1 MLLSRK
7 SSLSRSRAGNA
18 AHSSESSRRASA
30 GSGVRLGFGRSS
42 AAAGLNWL
50 GCACLLAGCA
60 SDPAPT
66 LENGQ
71 TLEGEL
77 IVVQVEGHGRAAG
90 LKRFLA
96 HDGERTALSFERA
109 PELRSG
115 AHLSVHGQYRD
126 GRFEVSDYA
135 RGSSVGV
142 VREQLTGQ
150 AVQRSR
156 TLTFV
161 EVNLGGGITLPS
173 GAADPASFMFST
185 SNAGPNCGLG
195 AGKKSVVQF
204 YNETSYNLFQFTGKV
219 EGPFTYAGDVCSDT
233 GDQMAAALS
242 AEIPTK
248 YDHYVWY
255 YGSVQTASGCG
266 YGNGSEGTWNSPS
279 TGIWFNGDLFDGAIP
294 HELGHNLGL
303 LHASSIKCGAVPLA
317 DDPMTCTTDEYG
329 DPVDIMGNLY
339 TGHMIAPEKWYLG
352 WFGGCNAVRV
362 KGSGTFTL
370 FPIETAC
377 NGIQALQIPM
387 PKATRTFTTEQS
399 DAPTPAKFYYLE
411 YRQNTGL
418 DTGIAPQVLVHV
430 SDDIHGPD
438 TFAARSVALDMKP
451 GSDAVDGMQAG
462 DSYADPAGGVSFKV
476 ISLDAT
482 KAVISVTLAN
492 GSGASTCM
500 DGTALQGS
508 GPDSCAGVA
517 NGGASGAGA
526 SGGAAGVAGGALGT
540 GGANSAGG
548 QNSAGAS
555 ATNGG
560 SSNAGNA
567 AGSGGFGAQ
576 SGSGA
581 SGATSRAGS
590 AGAPGVS
597 PSHNADSSGC
607 ACRVGAPESKAPRAA
622 LSWWLLALALARTR
636 RPRAASRPR

>member
-1 MLLSRK
+1 MLANRKSLFSQVACVFLLS
-7 SSLSRSRAGNA
+7 
-18 AHSSESSRRASA
+18 
-30 GSGVRLGFGRSS
+30 
-42 AAAGLNWL
+42 
-50 GCACLLAGCA
+50 GCA
-60 SDPAPT
+60 SDNAPT
-66 LENGQ
+66 LEGK
-71 TLEGEL
+71 LM
-77 IVVQVEGHGRAAG
+77 VVQVEGHGREAG

-96 HDGERTALSFERA
+96 RDGERIALSFERP
-109 PELRSG
+109 PELVSG
-115 AHLSVHGQYRD
+115 ARISLHGRYQD
-126 GRFEVSDYA
+126 GGFHVSDYTLGA
-135 RGSSVGV
+135 SPVAV
-142 VREQLTGQ
+142 VREQLAGQ
-150 AVQRSR
+150 VVQRSR

-195 AGKKSVVQF
+195 PGKKSVVQF

-219 EGPFTYAGDVCSDT
+219 EGPYTYAGDVCSDT

-266 YGNGSEGTWNSPS
+266 YGNGSEGSWTSPS

-329 DPVDIMGNLY
+329 DPVDVMGNLY
-339 TGHMIAPEKWYLG
+339 TGHMIASEKWYLG

-362 KGSGTFTL
+362 KVSGTFNL
-370 FPIETAC
+370 FPIENAC

-399 DAPTPAKFYYLE
+399 DEPTPAKFYYLE
-411 YRQNTGL
+411 YRRAAGL

-430 SDDIHGPD
+430 SDDIRAPD

-451 GSDAVDGMQAG
+451 GTDAIDGMQAG

-476 ISLDAT
+476 VSMDGA
-482 KAVISVTLAN
+482 KAVITVTLAN
-492 GSGASTCM
+492 GSGPSTCM
-500 DGTALQGS
+500 DGTTLQGS

-517 NGGASGAGA
+517 NGGSSGAGA
-526 SGGAAGVAGGALGT
+526 SAGAAGVAGAAAGT
-540 GGANSAGG
+540 GGAGDQSSAGG
-548 QNSAGAS
+548 SAESGGA
-555 ATNGG
+555 
-560 SSNAGNA
+560 SNAGNY
-567 AGSGGFGAQ
+567 AGNAGLGAESGV
-576 SGSGA
+576 GA
-581 SGATSRAGS
+581 SGATGRAGS
-590 AGAPGVS
+590 AGAPEVS
-597 PSHNADSSGC
+597 PSRSAGSSGC
-607 ACRVGAPESKAPRAA
+607 TCRVGTPESSGPRAA
-622 LSWWLLALALARTR
+622 VAWLLLALAHTR
-636 RPRAASRPR
+636 RARRRRAASHSR